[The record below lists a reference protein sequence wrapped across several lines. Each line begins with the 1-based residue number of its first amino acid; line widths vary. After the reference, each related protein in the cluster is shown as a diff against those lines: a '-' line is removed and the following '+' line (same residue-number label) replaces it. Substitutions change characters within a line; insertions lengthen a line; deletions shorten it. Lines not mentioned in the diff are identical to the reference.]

1 MSEWLQFAII
11 LVIVAGIGAAI
22 WRGGSA
28 NPTGTGHIGRQVS
41 NLKNDF
47 TGLGARV
54 GHIERDLE
62 ELKNEAATSGDI
74 DGLRR
79 ELEGDRRINERT
91 FASVQ
96 RIEQMLI
103 ERGLGDRK

>member
-1 MSEWLQFAII
+1 MSEWLQFLII
-11 LVIVAGIGAAI
+11 AMIVLGIGVAI

-28 NPTGTGHIGRQVS
+28 NPTGTGQVGRQVA
-41 NLKNDF
+41 NLKNDV
-47 TGLGARV
+47 TGLSARV
-54 GHIERDLE
+54 GHIESDLE
-62 ELKNEAATSGDI
+62 ELKEEAATSKDI

-79 ELEGDRRINERT
+79 EFEGDRRINERT

>member
-1 MSEWLQFAII
+1 MSEWLQVLII
-11 LVIVAGIGAAI
+11 AMIMLGIGVAI

-28 NPTGTGHIGRQVS
+28 NPTGTGQVGRDVHGLR
-41 NLKNDF
+41 NEV

-54 GHIERDLE
+54 GHVERELG

-74 DGLRR
+74 EGLRR